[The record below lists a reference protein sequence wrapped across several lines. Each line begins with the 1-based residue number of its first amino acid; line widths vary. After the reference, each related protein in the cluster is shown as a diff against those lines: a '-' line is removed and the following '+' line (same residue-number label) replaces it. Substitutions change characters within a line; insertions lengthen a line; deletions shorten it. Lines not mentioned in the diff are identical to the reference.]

1 MGFPAGKKSDPGI
14 DCNGRYPSMKKPF
27 FTGVC
32 TALVTPFLGNTVNY
46 PLLELLLRRQIDA
59 GIEAVVLCGT
69 TGESPTLSDCEKLE
83 IFRRCARYA
92 DGRCRIIAGTG
103 TNDTQHTIALSA
115 AAEEAGADALLVVS
129 PYYNKATPEGLLT
142 HYAAIAGA
150 VHIPVIVYNV
160 PSRTG
165 VDIPVSVYRK
175 LSELPNL
182 AGVKEA
188 SKDMSKISKIQ
199 ASCPDSF
206 ALWSGNDDLTAPIL
220 ALGGQGVI
228 SVLSNVLPERMQAL
242 TRAALDGD
250 FDTAADL
257 QLRLLPLTEA
267 LFREV
272 NPIPVK
278 AAMKLVGYDCGTCRL
293 PLTPAS
299 PETIARLKEILLS

>member
-1 MGFPAGKKSDPGI
+1 
-14 DCNGRYPSMKKPF
+14 MKKPL

-32 TALVTPFLGNTVNY
+32 TALVTPFLADAVNY
-46 PLLELLLRRQIDA
+46 PLLELLLDRQIAA

-92 DGRCRIIAGTG
+92 DGRCKIIAGTG
-103 TNDTQHTIALSA
+103 SNDTRHAVALSA
-115 AAEEAGADALLVVS
+115 AAEAAGADALLVVS

-142 HYAAIAGA
+142 HYSAIAGA

-165 VDIPVSVYRK
+165 VDIPVSVYRE
-175 LSELPNL
+175 LSKIPNI

-188 SKDMSKISKIQ
+188 STDMGKIEKIR
-199 ASCPDSF
+199 ANCPDSF

-228 SVLSNVLPERMQAL
+228 SVLSNVLPDQAQAL
-242 TRAALDGD
+242 ARAALDGD

-278 AAMKLVGYDCGTCRL
+278 AAMKLMGYDCGTCRL

-299 PETIARLKEILLS
+299 SETVAKLQEILLS